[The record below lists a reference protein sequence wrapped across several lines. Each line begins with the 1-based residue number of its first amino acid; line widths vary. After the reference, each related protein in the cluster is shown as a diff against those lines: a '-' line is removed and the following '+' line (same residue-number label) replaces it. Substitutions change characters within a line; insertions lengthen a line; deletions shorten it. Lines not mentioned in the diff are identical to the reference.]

1 MRVKIMNCTKACE
14 YARLHHNETSV
25 MISIRTP
32 KDPWTPKPTRGN
44 NLLDI
49 LYLEFH
55 DIDRP
60 NSLMSGMTDE
70 AGHKVAE
77 FVHKWWGNVDLLIV
91 HCDAGQS
98 RSAGVAAAILKAMT
112 GDDSQIYDSPLY
124 TPNSLCY
131 RKTLNALMG

>member
-1 MRVKIMNCTKACE
+1 MKVKVMSCPKACD
-14 YARLHHNETSV
+14 YARLPHRETSV

-32 KDPWTPKPTRGN
+32 KDPCTPKPAMGN

-55 DIDRP
+55 DVDRP
-60 NSLMSGMTDE
+60 NRLMSGMTDE
-70 AGHKVAE
+70 DGHKVAE
-77 FVHKWWGNVDLLIV
+77 FVRKWWGKVDLLIV

-112 GDDSQIYDSPLY
+112 GDDSQIYDVSFY